1 MYIGF
6 CAAQKNVHSK
16 ETKLSLN
23 CFNLC
28 ALAPHFFFEFV
39 FCISINRLKFILYN
53 NLNLLWNSKGSVWFD
68 SIRHKLKSVISS
80 NKLYWLYAWIEAH
93 IRMLSVCPNQDI
105 LLKHL
110 FGHIPHDATSR
121 QYIRTIKR
129 IKLKRNWL
137 KLFFQ
142 PVKRN
147 DLFLYFEQALLSHLY
162 GTERRLKKINFLKF
176 KIFPKKRTLI
186 FLKRVLIF
194 AHTFSSKS
202 TTPNHKLMMENEI
215 LIG

>member
-1 MYIGF
+1 MAVSAAAAPCSLF
-6 CAAQKNVHSK
+6 CSTDRCTLDFAQLKKTCTPKKQNSLWIVSISAHS
-16 ETKLSLN
+16 LRI
-23 CFNLC
+23 
-28 ALAPHFFFEFV
+28 FFFEFV

-80 NKLYWLYAWIEAH
+80 NKLYWLYAWIKAH

-147 DLFLYFEQALLSHLY
+147 DLFYILNRHCWVICME
-162 GTERRLKKINFLKF
+162 LKGGWKRS
-176 KIFPKKRTLI
+176 IF
-186 FLKRVLIF
+186 
-194 AHTFSSKS
+194 
-202 TTPNHKLMMENEI
+202 
-215 LIG
+215 